1 MSTEKK
7 TAEILA
13 AVERLLTDYSPK
25 EVEDTLFL
33 TFERANL
40 LSDGDREQDRET
52 RSAIH
57 TELRTIFRNLADS
70 PELITKIKNQWKTN
84 ITEIT

>member
-1 MSTEKK
+1 MSIEKK

-13 AVERLLTDYSPK
+13 AIERLLTDYSPK
-25 EVEDTLFL
+25 EVEDVLFL
-33 TFERANL
+33 AFERANL
-40 LSDGDREQDRET
+40 LSDGDHESARET

-70 PELITKIKNQWKTN
+70 PELITKIKNQWKHNT
-84 ITEIT
+84 TEIT